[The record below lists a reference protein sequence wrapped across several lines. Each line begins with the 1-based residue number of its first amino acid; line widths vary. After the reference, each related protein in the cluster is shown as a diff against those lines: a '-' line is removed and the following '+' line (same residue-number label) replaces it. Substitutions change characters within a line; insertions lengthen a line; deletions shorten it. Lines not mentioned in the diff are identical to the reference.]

1 MLRHE
6 GSEGPAARTGSTSD
20 CWRAAPVT
28 GDVQERPGAFEAIQV
43 GADVGCHAA
52 SGVCA
57 TVLAEM
63 TLGGDRTGVPWK
75 QEANPAARTEP
86 FRTVLCTVATHYF
99 PSVFCT
105 VPFVLSVSR
114 FCVPFHGFLY
124 KTIHFIFAIQLAGQ
138 SGESCLGRMYG
149 TGRQNAVCDKPELR

>member
-43 GADVGCHAA
+43 GADVGSVWSL

-57 TVLAEM
+57 TAVAEM
-63 TLGGDRTGVPWK
+63 TLGGDRTGVQKQSNWK
-75 QEANPAARTEP
+75 LDSGAQFGSSFA
-86 FRTVLCTVATHYF
+86 
-99 PSVFCT
+99 
-105 VPFVLSVSR
+105 
-114 FCVPFHGFLY
+114 LY
-124 KTIHFIFAIQLAGQ
+124 CAL
-138 SGESCLGRMYG
+138 
-149 TGRQNAVCDKPELR
+149 